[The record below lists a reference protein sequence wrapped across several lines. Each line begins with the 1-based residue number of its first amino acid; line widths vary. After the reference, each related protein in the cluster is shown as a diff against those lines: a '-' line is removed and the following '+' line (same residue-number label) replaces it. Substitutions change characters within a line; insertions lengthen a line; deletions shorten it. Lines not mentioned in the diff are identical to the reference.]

1 MAGGDDMTKSKP
13 KTILMRVD
21 EYLSLRRQLGYK
33 LVREGYLLRE
43 FGRYVDESSHR
54 GPITA
59 ELVLRWVRSPEKAT
73 QNYLAQRFLVVR
85 RFVRHLALVDPRTE
99 VPADDYLKLRRVQ
112 PHIYTKQQISD
123 LLATAAALSP
133 SGGLRPQSY
142 CTLFGLLAST
152 GMRVG
157 EAIRLQREEV
167 DLKEGILRIT
177 DSKFSKSRLVPVH
190 RSTLEVL
197 RRYAAFRDGYHP
209 SGKSTA
215 FLLSESGVP
224 LHYDTVHGT
233 FVQIRDRLGWKRSVD
248 GRAPRIHD
256 LRHSFAC
263 HRLLE
268 WYREDVDVEHA
279 ILALSTYLG
288 HTAVACTY
296 WYLTG
301 VPELLAIGA
310 ARFQQFADSKRGG
323 GS

>member
-1 MAGGDDMTKSKP
+1 MIKSKT

-59 ELVLRWVRSPEKAT
+59 ELVLHWVRLPENAA
-73 QNYLAQRFLVVR
+73 QNYLAQRLQVVR
-85 RFVRHLALVDPRTE
+85 RFVRHLALEDPRTE
-99 VPADDYLKLRRVQ
+99 IPSDDSLKLRRVQ

-123 LLATAAALSP
+123 LLTAAAALSP

-142 CTLFGLLAST
+142 YTLFGLLAST
-152 GMRVG
+152 GMRIG

-167 DLKEGILRIT
+167 DLKEGTLRVVN
-177 DSKFSKSRLVPVH
+177 SKFSKSRLVPVH
-190 RSTLEVL
+190 DSTLKVL
-197 RRYAAFRDGYHP
+197 RHYSVFRDRYHP

-215 FLLSESGVP
+215 FLLSERGDP
-224 LHYDTVHGT
+224 LHYDTVNET
-233 FVQIRDRLGWKRSVD
+233 FVNIRDRLGWKRSDD

-263 HRLLE
+263 QRLLE

-310 ARFQQFADSKRGG
+310 ARFQHFAHGPQGDDHE
-323 GS
+323 

>member
-1 MAGGDDMTKSKP
+1 MTKPKP
-13 KTILMRVD
+13 KTMLTRVD
-21 EYLSLRRQLGYK
+21 EYLALRRQLGYK
-33 LVREGYLLRE
+33 LVRQGYLLRE
-43 FGRYVDESSHR
+43 FGRYADESGHH

-59 ELVLRWVRSPEKAT
+59 ELVLRWVRLPGKAT

-85 RFVRHLALVDPRTE
+85 RLTRHLALEDPRTE
-99 VPADDYLKLRRVQ
+99 IPADDHFKLRRVQ
-112 PHIYTKQQISD
+112 PHIYTKQQIID
-123 LLATAAALSP
+123 LLVAATALSP
-133 SGGLRPQSY
+133 DGGLRPQSY
-142 CTLFGLLAST
+142 FTLFGLLAST
-152 GMRVG
+152 GIRVG

-167 DLKEGILRIT
+167 DLNEGILRIT

-190 RSTLEVL
+190 DSTLKVL
-197 RRYAAFRDGYHP
+197 RRYAAFRDRYHR

-215 FLLSESGVP
+215 FLLSESSAP
-224 LHYDTVHGT
+224 LHYDTVNDT

-268 WYREDVDVEHA
+268 WYREDVDIDHA
-279 ILALSTYLG
+279 ILALATYLG
-288 HTAVACTY
+288 HTTVACTY

-310 ARFQQFADSKRGG
+310 ARFQQFAHAKQGG